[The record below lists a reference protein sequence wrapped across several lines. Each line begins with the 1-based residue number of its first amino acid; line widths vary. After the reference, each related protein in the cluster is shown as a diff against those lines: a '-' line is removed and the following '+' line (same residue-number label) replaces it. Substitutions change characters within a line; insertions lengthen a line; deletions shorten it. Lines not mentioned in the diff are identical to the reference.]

1 MPRRSARSESRSP
14 APAPAP
20 LPRGARDLA
29 FQALDQHKRT
39 GEFVRPILDER
50 AAAGLLSAVDRALA
64 VELTHGVIRRQ
75 GTLNAILQPHVRR
88 PRHSIEGP
96 LWTLLQLGAYQLV
109 FLESIPPHAAV
120 DETVETAKR
129 LGRRRWAGLLNGTL
143 RSVAA
148 GLREEFVNQPAA
160 DAVPL
165 SAGRFRR
172 FDRAVFPPPESDPQ
186 GYFARAFSFPDWL
199 VARWSVRFPFDELLR
214 TGFWFNSP
222 QPVFLRANPL
232 TTTRD
237 QLLAALRDAGISA
250 APGSLPESIQLESSG
265 AAGGSRVRASGARH
279 LPPVDQL
286 PGYEAGW
293 FSVQDETASR
303 AAILL
308 DPQPGWDVLDL
319 CAAPGTKATHLAE
332 RMQNRGRVIATDV
345 HADRLPLIAENA
357 RRLGTSIVETR
368 ALQADGT
375 DIPAGPFDAVLVDVP
390 CTNTGVL
397 GKRPEAR
404 WRLRPRD
411 VAELPLLQRRLLA
424 DACRR
429 LKPGGR
435 VVYSTCSIEPE
446 ENECVVRS
454 VIERHPELSL
464 VAESQYTPGHS
475 ADGGYQ
481 ALLLRT
487 Q

>member
-1 MPRRSARSESRSP
+1 MPRHSTRSDSRSP
-14 APAPAP
+14 ASGP
-20 LPRGARDLA
+20 LARGARDLA
-29 FQALDQHKRT
+29 FQALDQHKRS
-39 GEFVRPILDER
+39 GEFAGPILDER
-50 AAAGLLSAVDRALA
+50 AAAGMLSAADRALA
-64 VELTHGVIRRQ
+64 VELTYGVIRRQ
-75 GTLNAILQPHVRR
+75 GTLNAILQPHLRR

-96 LWTLLQLGAYQLV
+96 LWTLLQLGAYQLM

-148 GLREEFVNQPAA
+148 GIRDEFVGQPAP

-165 SAGRFRR
+165 SPGRFRR
-172 FDRAVFPPPESDPQ
+172 CDRAVFPSPESDPQ
-186 GYFARAFSFPDWL
+186 GYFARALSFPDWL
-199 VARWSVRFPFDELLR
+199 VARWSSRFQFDELLR
-214 TGFWFNSP
+214 MGFWFNAP
-222 QPVFLRANPL
+222 QPVFLRVNPL

-250 APGSLPESIQLESSG
+250 SPGSLPESIQLDSSG
-265 AAGGSRVRASGARH
+265 LAGDSGARVS
-279 LPPVDQL
+279 PAGRSVPRVDQL

-303 AAILL
+303 AGVLL

-332 RMQNRGRVIATDV
+332 RMQNRGRVVATDL

-357 RRLGTSIVETR
+357 RRLHTSIVE
-368 ALQADGT
+368 ACAIQADGS

-411 VAELPLLQRRLLA
+411 VTELPLLQRRLLE

-446 ENECVVRS
+446 ENEHVVRA
-454 VIERHPELSL
+454 VIERHPQISL
-464 VAESQYTPGHS
+464 VAESQYRPGAP

-481 ALLLRT
+481 ALLLRP
-487 Q
+487 